1 MNNTAATVARQVAR
15 TNRTKRTPVKA
26 FTVGERVADRTG
38 KTGVV
43 VERHSRT
50 QALVSYDN
58 GTTVVMYDSS
68 LHITQN

>member
-1 MNNTAATVARQVAR
+1 MKNTAATVARQVA
-15 TNRTKRTPVKA
+15 RTKRTPVKA

-58 GTTVVMYDSS
+58 GTTVVMYDAS